1 MQCLQDPIESNLD
14 NLNNIRREAARHFRN
29 KKEEYLKAKIVELE
43 INSENKSILDLYR
56 DISEFKES

>member
-1 MQCLQDPIESNLD
+1 
-14 NLNNIRREAARHFRN
+14 
-29 KKEEYLKAKIVELE
+29 LKAKIVELE